1 MQFFIT
7 QLNELKLV
15 KLRQHCLSCSHDKI
29 INRSNLDNTPIIYC
43 RIYFEIIHL
52 CKFVQYYDYSFVLP
66 ASLQMCNFILMCSII
81 YIKFVD
87 NSFEGLLIKSKPFLF
102 AYQCLVQQVMV
113 NRYTIMNTILSFGL
127 YVVLAKIHS
136 TLLVQT
142 YNSKHHTL
150 SHETIFIVYQS
161 VNVSFHIYSY

>member
-1 MQFFIT
+1 MQLFNT
-7 QLNELKLV
+7 QQNELKLF
-15 KLRQHCLSCSHDKI
+15 KLRQHCLSCFHGKI
-29 INRSNLDNTPIIYC
+29 MNRSNLDNTPIIYC
-43 RIYFEIIHL
+43 RTYFEIILL
-52 CKFVQYYDYSFVLP
+52 CKFVQYYDYSFVR
-66 ASLQMCNFILMCSII
+66 SVSSQMCNFILMCSII
-81 YIKFVD
+81 CIKFVD

-113 NRYTIMNTILSFGL
+113 NRYTIMNTILSFDL
-127 YVVLAKIHS
+127 YVFLAKIHAS
-136 TLLVQT
+136 LLVQT